1 MKLKKM
7 AETKK
12 ITVEQLDTVVKGQKE
27 LNSLLVNI
35 GVLESQ
41 KHSLLHQIAEVN
53 KFNEEF
59 KNALQE
65 QYGAININL
74 EDGSYTEVENSSSE
88 ASVTD
93 K

>member
-1 MKLKKM
+1 M

-12 ITVEQLDTVVKGQKE
+12 ITAEQLDTVVKGQKE

-74 EDGSYTEVENSSSE
+74 EDGSYTEVETSSSE

>member
-1 MKLKKM
+1 M

-12 ITVEQLDTVVKGQKE
+12 ITAEQLDTVVKGQKE

-41 KHSLLHQIAEVN
+41 KHGLLHQIAEVN

-59 KNALQE
+59 KNTLQE

-74 EDGSYTEVENSSSE
+74 EDGSYTEVETSPSE